1 MNLTVIASVVSVIAG
16 FSLAW
21 QLQAH
26 QILKKELIYAQD
38 RIATARASRQTL
50 ERVTRQIE
58 TAQANATVRGIHL
71 RTELASAVNAGNG
84 LRIQTKN
91 SVLAA
96 ASDARLCS
104 DTAATL
110 GELLDSVSTERREL
124 AEKADRH
131 VIDIQAL
138 MERQAQ

>member
-1 MNLTVIASVVSVIAG
+1 MNVTFLAAIVSATASAVVT
-16 FSLAW
+16 W
-21 QLQAH
+21 NLQAH
-26 QILKKELIYAQD
+26 QITKMELTHAHE
-38 RIATARASRQTL
+38 RIAAARASRAAL

-96 ASDARLCS
+96 TSDARLCS

>member
-1 MNLTVIASVVSVIAG
+1 MNITILATVISAAAG
-16 FSLAW
+16 FGLAW

-26 QILKKELIYAQD
+26 QITKQD
-38 RIATARASRQTL
+38 LSHANERIATARASRQTL

-96 ASDARLCS
+96 TSDARLCS